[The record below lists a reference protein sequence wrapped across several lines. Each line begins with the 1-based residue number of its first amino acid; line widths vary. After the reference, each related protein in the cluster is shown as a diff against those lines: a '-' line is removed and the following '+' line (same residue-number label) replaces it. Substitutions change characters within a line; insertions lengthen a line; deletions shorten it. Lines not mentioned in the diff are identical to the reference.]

1 MSFPP
6 PSYPPPYP
14 PSYPP
19 PYGPVVPPA
28 RILPGGPLGV
38 LFAVVAGLLLAV
50 AVAVDGLLFFG
61 MAFAGDSCGTS
72 AGTARFCDDSGVW
85 MLVAVFGPFLTLAAA
100 VATVVLGTLRFR
112 RPWTALALGV
122 LVYAAGPALALFSV
136 FG

>member
-14 PSYPP
+14 P
-19 PYGPVVPPA
+19 PYGPAVPPE
-28 RILPGGPLGV
+28 RTLPGGPLGV
-38 LFAVVAGLLLAV
+38 LFAVVTGLLLAL
-50 AVAVDGLLFFG
+50 AVAVNGLLFFG

-85 MLVAVFGPFLTLAAA
+85 MLVAMFGPSVALAAA
-100 VATVVLGTLRFR
+100 AVTVVLGVVRLR
-112 RPWTALALGV
+112 RPWTALALAV
-122 LVYAAGPALALFSV
+122 PVYAAGPALALFSV